1 MTDTEY
7 HTIPVG
13 NFVHVVGTM
22 WEVAFG
28 GIRAFPKP
36 STDTTHYKNGADRIV
51 LQEPVRGNGFFK
63 NSTWWEL
70 KDVDTS
76 REAAINRLESMI
88 VLVLSS
94 ELHPYEKR
102 WFSGLLTFDYCHS
115 SRERLDA
122 KNTRERIAITH
133 NHS

>member
-28 GIRAFPKP
+28 GIRAFQKP

-51 LQEPVRGNGFFK
+51 LQEPIRGNGFFK
-63 NSTWWEL
+63 TPPDGNSKML
-70 KDVDTS
+70 
-76 REAAINRLESMI
+76 IRLEKPPS
-88 VLVLSS
+88 
-94 ELHPYEKR
+94 
-102 WFSGLLTFDYCHS
+102 T
-115 SRERLDA
+115 A
-122 KNTRERIAITH
+122 
-133 NHS
+133 